1 MINTSAHSYAAQ
13 AYPEDI
19 EKVISIMETAIG
31 IGCSLGPV
39 LGSLVYSWLG
49 YAWAFLLF
57 GIAMVPPAVLLLFL
71 KRPRDLVKARDATQ
85 ADEELI
91 SRGDSEALREKRSNV
106 SGDDMRTEG
115 LQKVTY
121 GQLICMPRV
130 IFAALSATM
139 NYIVYCALEPTLTLR
154 LEDYGL
160 AQTQKGLVFTIM
172 PTMYMISCFVA
183 PYCQPKWMETRVW
196 LTLSAFF
203 LGFSML
209 FVGPFFLEKSLPV
222 MCVGLFFNGCMLG
235 PLIIPNMAEMIVAT
249 KLAYP
254 DCDHE
259 HANSLIGGVLNSA
272 YGIGGAVGPII
283 GTSLYQFVG
292 FRNMCNVVGGV
303 CMVFSILYFVLCS
316 GCEAW
321 RSTMSRR
328 ANQGRQMSDIE
339 LLSESVY
346 GIRHASKLKGAVISH
361 KIAQAIE
368 QMNWIKRSQSADDV
382 VIKTESIVM
391 TRR

>member
-1 MINTSAHSYAAQ
+1 
-13 AYPEDI
+13 
-19 EKVISIMETAIG
+19 
-31 IGCSLGPV
+31 
-39 LGSLVYSWLG
+39 
-49 YAWAFLLF
+49 
-57 GIAMVPPAVLLLFL
+57 
-71 KRPRDLVKARDATQ
+71 
-85 ADEELI
+85 
-91 SRGDSEALREKRSNV
+91 
-106 SGDDMRTEG
+106 
-115 LQKVTY
+115 
-121 GQLICMPRV
+121 MPRV

-196 LTLSAFF
+196 LTVSAFF

-209 FVGPFFLEKSLPV
+209 FVGPFFIDKSLPV
-222 MCVGLFFNGCMLG
+222 MCIGLFFNGCMLG

-249 KLAYP
+249 KIAYP

-303 CMVFSILYFVLCS
+303 CMVFAMLYFVLCS

-346 GIRHASKLKGAVISH
+346 GIRHAGRLKGAVISH